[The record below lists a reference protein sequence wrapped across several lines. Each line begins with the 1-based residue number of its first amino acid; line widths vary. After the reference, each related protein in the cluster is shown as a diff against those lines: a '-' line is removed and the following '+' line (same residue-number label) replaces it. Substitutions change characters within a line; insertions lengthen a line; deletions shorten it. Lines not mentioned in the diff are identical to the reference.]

1 MNETQ
6 TKLSINIPLLY
17 VYKGLRSF
25 ILDHSIWM
33 LFLLFKGFTLAEI
46 ALIETA
52 FHCMIFLFEVP
63 TGYIADRFGKRVSLI
78 LAEAIGIVSAG
89 LLVWG
94 DHWAVIIIG
103 FMLGGLAGTFRS
115 GSASAM
121 IYESLRLLGKEGT
134 FKRYNSHLSAIMLI
148 VLGVSGAAGGVLSDI
163 DWISFPIHL
172 LVWGVIVFYVV
183 VDLVLQPGPLSSH
196 WAQQQ
201 DHRDAGRN

>member
-17 VYKGLRSF
+17 VYKGLSSF

-115 GSASAM
+115 GAAGAM

-148 VLGVSGAAGGVLSDI
+148 VMGVSGAAGGVLSDI

-183 VDLVLQPGPLSSH
+183 VDLVLQPGSFSSH
-196 WAQQQ
+196 WA
-201 DHRDAGRN
+201 